1 MSKYIL
7 PICVYDNLEMT
18 RGPQGPPGTFACP
31 GNCFGQYIYWNGE
44 QWVIGSSN
52 ITLGCGAGEFNQGLN
67 AVALGEN
74 AGHTNQGDYAIAI
87 GYQAGLTGQADN
99 SIILNATGEPLNA
112 GTTGF
117 FVAPIRGFTG
127 FNQTTLCGA
136 GASGY
141 KFLMYNPEDT
151 KEVIYYDASGETLVP
166 CADIYS
172 QYLFWD
178 PSFNAWKVGGST
190 VHLGNNAGLTN
201 QTGCSIALGVDAG
214 RINQNNAIAIGCTAG
229 YSNQNVNGVAIGNEA
244 QEFNGGTAAVAIGN
258 NAGNLNQGRFSVA
271 VGNQSGSN
279 NQGSNA
285 VAVGHESQRTNG
297 GTGAVAIG
305 YQAGLTGQGQFAV
318 AVGYQ
323 AGLTEQG
330 DRTIVLNATGLPL
343 GATGTDKFYVKP
355 VRQQS
360 TLPEYRI
367 LYNPFDGEITYDNL
381 AYLFGFNSSDDQTIP
396 VNSQRVTVF
405 TVGTVFIEERGFTT
419 QTSAGPGAGAANGT
433 QFRYDG
439 ITNKT
444 FRVTFKCDLIATAGL
459 VTIDAQAQL
468 FAGGWN
474 GVGVGAVTTLVGR
487 TLVVSADGRV
497 PLTYTGLITLTPGTI
512 IDARVTTLGGLQ
524 ARIDNTSLTLTQV

>member
-1 MSKYIL
+1 LNIINHFFNFFFLFIKMSKYIL
-7 PICVYDNLEMT
+7 PICVYDNLEIT

-178 PSFNAWKVGGST
+178 PAFNAWKVGGST

-229 YSNQNVNGVAIGNEA
+229 YSNQGLNGVAIGNEA
-244 QEFNGGTAAVAIGN
+244 QEF
-258 NAGNLNQGRFSVA
+258 
-271 VGNQSGSN
+271 
-279 NQGSNA
+279 
-285 VAVGHESQRTNG
+285 NG

-343 GATGTDKFYVKP
+343 GTTGTDKFYVKP
-355 VRQQS
+355 VRDENINFR
-360 TLPEYRI
+360 L
-367 LYNPFDGEITYDNL
+367 LYNPTNAEVTYNSIDYMF
-381 AYLFGFNSSDDQTIP
+381 AYFNVTQTILSGPEGVQFNSLVS
-396 VNSQRVTVF
+396 NNF
-405 TVGTVFIEERGFTT
+405 
-419 QTSAGPGAGAANGT
+419 SAPSITNFSYNGT
-433 QFRYDG
+433 
-439 ITNKT
+439 KSKM
-444 FRVTFKCDLIATAGL
+444 FRVTFVCSTGNVGSANGL
-459 VTIDAQAQL
+459 SIVSAQL
-468 FAGGWN
+468 N
-474 GVGVGAVTTLVGR
+474 K
-487 TLVVSADGRV
+487 
-497 PLTYTGLITLTPGTI
+497 TP
-512 IDARVTTLGGLQ
+512 GGLQ
-524 ARIDNTSLTLTQV
+524 STLKGSVGFTRVGGEVNTFTVTFTGIVSLNPGDQINVVFVGTGVAPSFVYGLENASLTLTEV